1 VRVVILGAG
10 LQAQAACFDLVQQKD
25 VTEIVVAD
33 SDPARAAAL
42 AKRWKD
48 PRVKPVTLD
57 VSDERAA
64 TAALKG
70 ARAALSAVPYRF
82 NASLARAAVAAGSSF
97 CDLGGNNDVVAAE
110 LALDAQAKAAGVTIV
125 PDCGLA
131 PGLVS
136 LLLAHAV
143 ADFDRVDAAHLRVG
157 GIPQR
162 KGGLL
167 DYSLVFSVEG
177 LINEYVE
184 DARILVDGQ
193 PKLVPSLEDCE
204 ELEFPAPFGKLE
216 AFNTSGGTSTLPD
229 TYKGKIP
236 RLDYKTIRWPGHC
249 KVMHALKALGLFSSK
264 TIAVKGTVRGTSEV
278 VELAPRAIT
287 SAVMGPALDR
297 GEPDC
302 ILVRV
307 TVKGQRAKKPATRV
321 YQMIEYPDA
330 NGLTAMMRTTA
341 LPATVILLMLARGE
355 VKQKGAIPQET
366 CIDPRR
372 FLAELEAR
380 KLKVHIQDIAS

>member
-1 VRVVILGAG
+1 MRVVILGAG

-25 VTEIVVAD
+25 VTEVVVAD
-33 SDPARAAAL
+33 SDPARAQAL

-48 PRVKPVTLD
+48 PRVKPLTLD
-57 VSDERAA
+57 VSDERAVV
-64 TAALKG
+64 AALKG
-70 ARAALSAVPYRF
+70 AKATLSAVPYRF

-157 GIPQR
+157 GIPQKR
-162 KGGLL
+162 GGLL

-229 TYKGKIP
+229 TYRGKIP

-264 TIAVKGTVRGTSEV
+264 PVTVRGTSGP
-278 VELAPRAIT
+278 VELAPRAVT

-307 TVKGQRAKKPATRV
+307 TVKGQRAGKPATRI

-355 VKQKGAIPQET
+355 VKQKGALPQET

-380 KLKVHIQDIAS
+380 ELKVHIQDA

>member
-1 VRVVILGAG
+1 MRVVILGAG
-10 LQAQAACFDLVQQKD
+10 LQAQAACFDLVQQED
-25 VTEIVVAD
+25 VTEVVVAD
-33 SDPARAAAL
+33 SDPARAQAL
-42 AKRWKD
+42 ARRWKD
-48 PRVKPVTLD
+48 PRVKPLTLD
-57 VSDERAA
+57 VSDERAVV
-64 TAALKG
+64 AALQG
-70 ARAALSAVPYRF
+70 AKATLSAVPYRF
-82 NASLARAAVAAGSSF
+82 NAALARAAVAAGSSF

-162 KGGLL
+162 RGGLL

-204 ELEFPAPFGKLE
+204 QLEFPAPFGTLE

-229 TYKGKIP
+229 TYRGKIP

-249 KVMHALKALGLFSSK
+249 KVLHAMKALGLFSSK
-264 TIAVKGTVRGTSEV
+264 PITVKGPSGP
-278 VELAPRAIT
+278 VELAPRAMT

-307 TVKGQRAKKPATRV
+307 TVKGQRGGEAATRI
-321 YQMIEYPDA
+321 YQMIEYPDEH
-330 NGLTAMMRTTA
+330 GLTAMMRTTA

-355 VKQKGAIPQET
+355 VKAKGALPQER

-380 KLKVHIQDIAS
+380 RLKVHIQDL